1 MLDEETIKRAENNV
15 RRYLA
20 DEDLKERDSDVNII
34 NAFRMNANESLEV
47 ADLLFNE
54 DISPLWV
61 IVSSYYAMFYI
72 AKCYPT

>member
-72 AKCYPT
+72 ANANPT